1 MYITVAKFTITHA
14 TIQKLDI
21 GMYNLHTKWG
31 KTHTQALRYYGSISY
46 TINIPYVTKYDLE
59 TQTM

>member
-1 MYITVAKFTITHA
+1 VYITVAKFTITHV

-21 GMYNLHTKWG
+21 GMHTYIHNGEKHIHRHYDITG
-31 KTHTQALRYYGSISY
+31 LYRTKLT
-46 TINIPYVTKYDLE
+46 YVTKYDLE